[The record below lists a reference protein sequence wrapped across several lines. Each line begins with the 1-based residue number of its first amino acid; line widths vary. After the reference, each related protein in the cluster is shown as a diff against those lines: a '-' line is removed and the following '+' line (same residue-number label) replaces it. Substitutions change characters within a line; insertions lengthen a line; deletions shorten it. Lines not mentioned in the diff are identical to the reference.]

1 MRKIYLYFYTL
12 KDIGFSRVF
21 LRLRYEF
28 RRILDNFI
36 TKYFFEF
43 LVINK
48 VEDLNYKQN
57 KMLELSRFDDFLHK
71 RKIEFNKISFKFLN
85 VNEDLELPI
94 KEWNNKSSRLWQF
107 NLHYFDWSRSWLEET
122 LLDKKQIK
130 YLECLPHLID
140 DWIDFNPIS
149 TGDGWHSYTLSLRIR
164 NWILLFRF
172 FS

>member
-12 KDIGFSRVF
+12 KDVGFYRAF
-21 LRLRYEF
+21 LRLRYEL
-28 RRILDNFI
+28 RRLLDNFLPKFI
-36 TKYFFEF
+36 IKFF
-43 LVINK
+43 LIKNNK
-48 VEDLNYKQN
+48 NLIYKKN
-57 KMLELSRFDDFLHK
+57 KMLELGNYNYFLDK
-71 RKIEFNKISFKFLN
+71 QDIKLNKISFKFLN
-85 VNEDLELPI
+85 VQEDLELPI
-94 KEWNNKSSRLWQF
+94 KDWNNKSSRLWQF